1 MNALST
7 MQYTIGT
14 ALDRARDLGL
24 VVEVLVEGDWVTGL
38 VVANDGLG
46 VVLDHDTQEHCV
58 VRLERI
64 AAVRVRARAPM
75 LEEITAGH
83 HPVGYEQTF
92 SGAMPMPG
100 PRPAPE

>member
-14 ALDRARDLGL
+14 ALDRARDLGF

-38 VVANDGLG
+38 VVANDGFG
-46 VVLDHDTQEHCV
+46 VVLDHDGQEHCI

-75 LEEITAGH
+75 LEEITEH
-83 HPVGYEQTF
+83 QPVGHEQTF
-92 SGAMPMPG
+92 NGAMPMPG
-100 PRPAPE
+100 PRAAPE